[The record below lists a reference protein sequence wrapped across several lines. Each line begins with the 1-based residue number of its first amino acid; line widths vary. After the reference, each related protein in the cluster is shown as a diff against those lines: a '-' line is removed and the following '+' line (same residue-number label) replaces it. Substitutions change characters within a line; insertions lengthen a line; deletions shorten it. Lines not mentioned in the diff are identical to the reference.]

1 MQVKC
6 VCRLQFSEIFKKG
19 KAAGKRID
27 ALYKKY
33 GKKGRVNDRTLEKAI
48 VETSKLKSDCI
59 YYGYEYCDMKGLE
72 VGITELERRPKTT
85 GYTYASL
92 SYMLDD
98 IETEWGGTIWGYTL
112 IHNAD
117 KLDKVASIIHDYL
130 MGKNPYDVVNSDHF
144 EIQGVDVQKE
154 YAKITLKE
162 PVTKDQV
169 LGGLLFNGY
178 YRYREYALEDG
189 CSAYWAYLLPQKT
202 PTAQKIPFDFCVTS
216 YETEEEL
223 VNREFWKN
231 KGEKDYIYME
241 GYYGLNESVIEC
253 KPTACKSVNGKMK
266 KPLAPG
272 KYVASIQPGP
282 HLGGMYTM
290 EYKILHSEP
299 KSEIDHSQWSTKV
312 CILYK
317 FEVK

>member
-1 MQVKC
+1 M
-6 VCRLQFSEIFKKG
+6 
-19 KAAGKRID
+19 
-27 ALYKKY
+27 
-33 GKKGRVNDRTLEKAI
+33 
-48 VETSKLKSDCI
+48 
-59 YYGYEYCDMKGLE
+59 
-72 VGITELERRPKTT
+72 
-85 GYTYASL
+85 
-92 SYMLDD
+92 
-98 IETEWGGTIWGYTL
+98 
-112 IHNAD
+112 
-117 KLDKVASIIHDYL
+117 
-130 MGKNPYDVVNSDHF
+130 
-144 EIQGVDVQKE
+144 
-154 YAKITLKE
+154 
-162 PVTKDQV
+162 
-169 LGGLLFNGY
+169 
-178 YRYREYALEDG
+178 
-189 CSAYWAYLLPQKT
+189 
-202 PTAQKIPFDFCVTS
+202 
-216 YETEEEL
+216 
-223 VNREFWKN
+223 NREFWKN